1 MQKEQEIFKL
11 EIFWK
16 VGILLATKVVQTTK
30 TWENLTKDWKIY
42 KLIWTKDLLETQI
55 ILNVHKKIVFS
66 PGCHMNI
73 L

>member
-30 TWENLTKDWKIY
+30 TWENLTKDWKT
-42 KLIWTKDLLETQI
+42 L
-55 ILNVHKKIVFS
+55 
-66 PGCHMNI
+66 
-73 L
+73 